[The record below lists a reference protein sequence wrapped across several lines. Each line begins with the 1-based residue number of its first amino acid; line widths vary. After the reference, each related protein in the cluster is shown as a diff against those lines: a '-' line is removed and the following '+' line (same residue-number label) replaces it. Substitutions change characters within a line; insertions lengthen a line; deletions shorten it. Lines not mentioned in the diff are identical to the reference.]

1 MKRSARAGFTLIEL
15 LVVIGIIAILIG
27 LFLPAV
33 QAARESARR
42 LRCGNNL
49 KQMITATHSFAATH
63 GKFPPSAG
71 SGSSYYY
78 DPKKNSSALS
88 VPYQLLPF
96 LEQQALFDSVNIYL
110 PLGFPGENLKHQATA
125 TAVRVA
131 TFLCPS
137 DPWINAIEP
146 AGPNSYRACV
156 GVEVKQTFDGHFFYP
171 RQPEPGVFDIGISFA
186 EIRDGT
192 ANTLAFAEKPIGSG
206 AKGTYS
212 PYRDWVVHLATPGD
226 GSADAW
232 MASCSQLRMDDPRFE
247 PVLDAGGS
255 WLAAMPAHTL
265 FLASAPPNSLVP
277 DCSPGLSSP
286 DDGIFAARSDHPG
299 GVNAAMADGSV
310 RWVSSSIAIATWRA
324 LGTRSGGEI
333 ISEPF

>member
-1 MKRSARAGFTLIEL
+1 MKRSARPGFTLIEL
-15 LVVIGIIAILIG
+15 LVVIGIIAVLIG

-42 LRCGNNL
+42 LHCGNNL
-49 KQMITATHSFAATH
+49 KQMITATHSFAAVH
-63 GKFPPSAG
+63 GIIPPSSADG
-71 SGSSYYY
+71 FSHYY
-78 DPKKNSSALS
+78 DPNLNSSALS

-125 TAVRVA
+125 TAVRIA
-131 TFLCPS
+131 TFLRPS
-137 DPWINAIEP
+137 DPRIHTSAP

-156 GVEVKQTFDGHFFYP
+156 GVEITQTFDGRVHYP
-171 RQPEPGVFDIGISFA
+171 RHRELGVFDTGISLA

-192 ANTLAFAEKPIGSG
+192 ANTLAFAEKPIGTE
-206 AKGTYS
+206 ARGTYS
-212 PYRDWVVHLATPGD
+212 PYRDWVDRIATPGD

-232 MASCSQLRMDDPRFE
+232 MERCSQLRMDDSGFK
-247 PVLDAGGS
+247 PVFDAGGG
-255 WLAAMPAHTL
+255 WLAVITSHTL

-277 DCSPGLSSP
+277 DCSMGLSVPS
-286 DDGIFAARSDHPG
+286 DGIFAARSYHPG

-333 ISEPF
+333 ISELF